1 MKIKEIIKYQWKS
14 KENKTLQQKALKIL
28 GYFLVLMFILT
39 ILSRFADSL
48 LIPIVKT
55 ETSKGMTITH
65 EVEANG
71 SIIQNREE
79 GIDVIENLKVSHVNV
94 YPGSEIKEGDT
105 LFEIDLTDLKSQI
118 QQVENEISEKEKNL
132 SRATEDYNLAV
143 SRQDKIISDALD
155 AYKEAENLVNKYNNA
170 SEEEKQSLDKEAIE
184 YDYNLKKTAYNQAV
198 NDKSSNLLMEKRALE
213 DVKEAANTDEL
224 KKKLENLKKIEGA
237 EGKFV
242 SEKEGIVTN
251 VAVVAGDVTSAGS
264 AVYLADKESG
274 YKFVAEL
281 SKDLKKYAKQ
291 GQSVVLKIGNSNNE
305 IGDLTID
312 SISKGEDDNYKVSV
326 LLPTGVGEIGDGGNL
341 TLSSKSKKYQ
351 VCVPLEALHQEGQ
364 DKYYILV
371 VGEEDTILGT
381 EKVAVRV
388 DVSIAD
394 KNDTYAALTE
404 GTISNSQKIIVSS
417 NKTIK
422 EGDRVRLEE
431 E

>member
-1 MKIKEIIKYQWKS
+1 MKIKEIIKYQYKS

-65 EVEANG
+65 EVEVNG

-79 GIDVIENLKVSHVNV
+79 GIGVVEDLKVSYVNV
-94 YPGSEIKEGDT
+94 YSGSEIKEGDT
-105 LFEIDLTDLKSQI
+105 LFEIDLADLKSKIKQI
-118 QQVENEISEKEKNL
+118 ENEISEREKNL

-155 AYKEAENLVNKYNNA
+155 EYKEAEALLNKYNNA
-170 SEEEKQSLDKEAIE
+170 NEDEKQSLDKEAIK
-184 YDYNLKKTAYNQAV
+184 YDYDLKKTAYNQAV
-198 NDKSSNLLMEKRALE
+198 NDKNSNLLMEKRTLE
-213 DVKEAANTDEL
+213 DVKEESNTDEL
-224 KKKLENLKKIEGA
+224 KEKLQNLKKIEEA
-237 EGKFV
+237 EGKIA

-251 VAVVAGDVTSAGS
+251 VAVAAGDVTGVGS

-281 SKDLKKYAKQ
+281 STDLKKYAKQ
-291 GQSVVLKIGNSNNE
+291 GQSVALKISNSNNE
-305 IGDLTID
+305 IGDLTVD
-312 SISKGEDDNYKVSV
+312 SISKDQDDNYKVSV
-326 LLPTGVGEIGDGGNL
+326 LLPAGVGEIGDSGKL
-341 TLSSKSKKYQ
+341 TLSSKSKKYK

-381 EKVAVRV
+381 EKVAVRI

-394 KNDTYAALTE
+394 KNDTYAALKE
-404 GTISNSQKIIVSS
+404 GSISNRQKIIVSS
-417 NKTIK
+417 NKAIK

>member
-55 ETSKGMTITH
+55 ETSKGMTITN

-213 DVKEAANTDEL
+213 DVKEASNTDEL

>member
-79 GIDVIENLKVSHVNV
+79 GIDVIENLKVSYVNV

-213 DVKEAANTDEL
+213 DVKEASNTDEL

-251 VAVVAGDVTSAGS
+251 GAVVAGDVTSAGS

>member
-1 MKIKEIIKYQWKS
+1 MDRGRENAVVTVICDKNYYESKNKLDAETNYKIVYKQPVYPDGIHKLKAMQDNLDDLHSRGINVVNSYIEGDKFIMPYIDKPVAMIKLKEIAKKDKNAFIQAMDTMY
-14 KENKTLQQKALKIL
+14 ELIL
-28 GYFLVLMFILT
+28 A
-39 ILSRFADSL
+39 S
-48 LIPIVKT
+48 
-55 ETSKGMTITH
+55 
-65 EVEANG
+65 
-71 SIIQNREE
+71 
-79 GIDVIENLKVSHVNV
+79 
-94 YPGSEIKEGDT
+94 SEH
-105 LFEIDLTDLKSQI
+105 TDI
-118 QQVENEISEKEKNL
+118 ISEKEKNL

-213 DVKEAANTDEL
+213 DVKEASNTDEL

>member
-28 GYFLVLMFILT
+28 AYFLVLMFTLT

-155 AYKEAENLVNKYNNA
+155 EYKEAEDLVNKYNNA

-213 DVKEAANTDEL
+213 DVKEASNTDEL
-224 KKKLENLKKIEGA
+224 KKKLENLKKIEGS

>member
-14 KENKTLQQKALKIL
+14 KPNKTLQQKALKL
-28 GYFLVLMFILT
+28 LTYFLVLMVILT

-48 LIPIVKT
+48 LIPIVKV

-65 EVEANG
+65 EVEVDG
-71 SIIQNREE
+71 SITQNREE
-79 GIDVIENLKVSHVNV
+79 GIAVVENLKVSYVNV
-94 YPGSEIKEGDT
+94 YPGSEIKAGDT
-105 LFEIDLTDLKSQI
+105 LFETDLTDLKSQI
-118 QQVENEISEKEKNL
+118 QQIESQISEKEKNL

-143 SRQDKIISDALD
+143 SRQDKIISDALA
-155 AYKEAENLVNKYNNA
+155 AYKEAEALVNKYNNA
-170 SEEEKQSLDKEAIE
+170 SEEEKQSLDKESIE
-184 YDYNLKKTAYNQAV
+184 YDYNLKKSAYDQAT
-198 NDKSSNLLMEKRALE
+198 NDKSNNLLAEKRTLE
-213 DVKEAANTDEL
+213 DIKEASNTDEL
-224 KKKLENLKKIEGA
+224 KKKLESLKKIEGA
-237 EGKFV
+237 EGKIV
-242 SEKEGIVTN
+242 SEKEGVITN
-251 VAVVAGDVTSAGS
+251 VAVTIGDVTSGGS
-264 AVYLADKESG
+264 AVYLADNESG

-291 GQSVVLKIGNSNNE
+291 GQSVVLKIGSSNNE
-305 IGDLTID
+305 IGNLTIY
-312 SISKGEDDNYKVSV
+312 SISKSESDNYNISV
-326 LLPTGVGEIGDGGNL
+326 ILPVGIGEIGDLGKL
-341 TLSSKSKKYQ
+341 TLSSNSKKYQ

>member
-1 MKIKEIIKYQWKS
+1 MQLYIDNRSGAPIYDQIYSQIKD
-14 KENKTLQQKALKIL
+14 A
-28 GYFLVLMFILT
+28 
-39 ILSRFADSL
+39 ILSGQVAEGEALPSIRALAKDLRIS
-48 LIPIVKT
+48 V
-55 ETSKGMTITH
+55 IT
-65 EVEANG
+65 
-71 SIIQNREE
+71 
-79 GIDVIENLKVSHVNV
+79 
-94 YPGSEIKEGDT
+94 T
-105 LFEIDLTDLKSQI
+105 
-118 QQVENEISEKEKNL
+118 
-132 SRATEDYNLAV
+132 
-143 SRQDKIISDALD
+143 
-155 AYKEAENLVNKYNNA
+155 
-170 SEEEKQSLDKEAIE
+170 
-184 YDYNLKKTAYNQAV
+184 
-198 NDKSSNLLMEKRALE
+198 KRAY
-213 DVKEAANTDEL
+213 DEL
-224 KKKLENLKKIEGA
+224 ERDGFIYTVQAKGCYVAHKNTELLREENLKKIEGA

-291 GQSVVLKIGNSNNE
+291 GQPVVLKIGNSNNE

>member
-184 YDYNLKKTAYNQAV
+184 YDYNFKKTAYNQAV

-213 DVKEAANTDEL
+213 DVKEASNTDEL

>member
-198 NDKSSNLLMEKRALE
+198 NDKSSNLLMGKRALE
-213 DVKEAANTDEL
+213 DVKEASNTDEL

>member
-213 DVKEAANTDEL
+213 DVKEASNTDEL

-251 VAVVAGDVTSAGS
+251 VGVVAGDVTSAGS

>member
-14 KENKTLQQKALKIL
+14 KPDKTLQQKALKIL
-28 GYFLVLMFILT
+28 AYFLVLMFTLT

-55 ETSKGMTITH
+55 ETAKGMTITH
-65 EVEANG
+65 EVQVEG

-79 GIDVIENLKVSHVNV
+79 GTRVVENLKVSYVNV

-105 LFEIDLTDLKSQI
+105 LFEVDLADLKSQI
-118 QQVENEISEKEKNL
+118 QQIENEISEKEKTL
-132 SRATEDYNLAV
+132 ARATEDYNLAV
-143 SRQDKIISDALD
+143 SRQDKIISEALA
-155 AYKEAENLVNKYNNA
+155 AYKEAEALVNKYNNA
-170 SEEEKQSLDKEAIE
+170 SEEEKQSLDKESIE
-184 YDYNLKKTAYNQAV
+184 NDYNFKKSTYDQAV
-198 NDKSSNLLMEKRALE
+198 NDKSSNLLLEKRTLE
-213 DVKEAANTDEL
+213 DVKEESNTDEL
-224 KKKLENLKKIEGA
+224 KKKLAELKEFEGA
-237 EGKFV
+237 EGKIV
-242 SEKEGIVTN
+242 SDKEGIVTK
-251 VAVVAGDVTSAGS
+251 VAVAAGDVTSAAS

-274 YKFVAEL
+274 YKFTASL

-291 GQSVVLKIGNSNNE
+291 GQAVVLKIGDSNNE

-312 SISKGEDDNYKVSV
+312 SITMGESDNYNISV
-326 LLPTGVGEIGDGGNL
+326 LLPTGVGEIGDLGKL
-341 TLSSKSKKYQ
+341 TLSSKSKKCQ
-351 VCVPLEALHQEGQ
+351 VCVPLAALHQEGQ

-371 VGEEDTILGT
+371 VGEEETILGT
-381 EKVAVRV
+381 EKVATRV

-394 KNDTYAALTE
+394 KNDTYAALEE

>member
-55 ETSKGMTITH
+55 ETLKGMTITH

-184 YDYNLKKTAYNQAV
+184 YDYNLKKTDYNQAV

-213 DVKEAANTDEL
+213 DVKEASNTDEL

-291 GQSVVLKIGNSNNE
+291 GQSVVLKIGNSKNE

>member
-184 YDYNLKKTAYNQAV
+184 YDYNLKKAAYNQAV

-213 DVKEAANTDEL
+213 DVKEASNTDEL

-404 GTISNSQKIIVSS
+404 GIISNSQKIIVSS

>member
-28 GYFLVLMFILT
+28 AYFLVLMFTLT

-65 EVEANG
+65 EVEVNG

-79 GIDVIENLKVSHVNV
+79 GIDVLENLKVSYVNV

-118 QQVENEISEKEKNL
+118 QQIENEISEKEKNL

-155 AYKEAENLVNKYNNA
+155 AYKEAESLVNKYNNA

-184 YDYNLKKTAYNQAV
+184 YDYNLKKSAYNQAV
-198 NDKSSNLLMEKRALE
+198 NDKSSNLLMENRTLE
-213 DVKEAANTDEL
+213 DVKEASNTDEL

-237 EGKFV
+237 EGKIA
-242 SEKEGIVTN
+242 SEKEGIITN

-264 AVYLADKESG
+264 AIYLADKESG
-274 YKFVAEL
+274 YKFVAGL

-291 GQSVVLKIGNSNNE
+291 GQPVVLKIGNSNNE

>member
-14 KENKTLQQKALKIL
+14 KENKTLQKKALKIL

-55 ETSKGMTITH
+55 ETLKGMTITH

-94 YPGSEIKEGDT
+94 YTGSEIKEGDT

-213 DVKEAANTDEL
+213 DVKKASNTDEL

>member
-213 DVKEAANTDEL
+213 DVKEASNTDEL
-224 KKKLENLKKIEGA
+224 KKKLENLKKIEGS

-251 VAVVAGDVTSAGS
+251 VAVVAGDVTGAGS

>member
-28 GYFLVLMFILT
+28 AYFLVLMFTLT

-213 DVKEAANTDEL
+213 DVKEASNTDEL
-224 KKKLENLKKIEGA
+224 KKKLENLKKIEGS

>member
-55 ETSKGMTITH
+55 ETLKGMTITH

-71 SIIQNREE
+71 NIIQNREE

-213 DVKEAANTDEL
+213 DVKEASNTDEL

>member
-55 ETSKGMTITH
+55 ETLKGMTITH

-213 DVKEAANTDEL
+213 DVKEASNTDEL

-371 VGEEDTILGT
+371 VGEEDTLLGT

>member
-39 ILSRFADSL
+39 ILSRFAASL

-213 DVKEAANTDEL
+213 DVKEASNTDEL

>member
-55 ETSKGMTITH
+55 ETLKGMTITH

-213 DVKEAANTDEL
+213 DVKKASNTDEL

>member
-14 KENKTLQQKALKIL
+14 KTNKTLQQKALKL
-28 GYFLVLMFILT
+28 LAYFLVLMVILT

-48 LIPIVKT
+48 LIPIVKV

-65 EVEANG
+65 EVEVDG

-79 GIDVIENLKVSHVNV
+79 GIAVVENLKVSYVNV
-94 YPGSEIKEGDT
+94 YPGSEIKAGDT

-118 QQVENEISEKEKNL
+118 QQIESQISEKEKNL

-143 SRQDKIISDALD
+143 SRQDKIISDALA
-155 AYKEAENLVNKYNNA
+155 AYKEAEALVNKYNNS
-170 SEEEKQSLDKEAIE
+170 SEEEKQSLDKESIE
-184 YDYNLKKTAYNQAV
+184 YDYNLKKSAYDQAT
-198 NDKSSNLLMEKRALE
+198 NDKSNNLLTEKRTLE
-213 DVKEAANTDEL
+213 DIKEASNTDEL
-224 KKKLENLKKIEGA
+224 KNKLESLKKIEGA
-237 EGKFV
+237 EGKIV
-242 SEKEGIVTN
+242 SEKEGIITN
-251 VAVVAGDVTSAGS
+251 VVTVGDITSGGS
-264 AVYLADKESG
+264 TVYLADKESG

-291 GQSVVLKIGNSNNE
+291 GQSVVLKIGSSNNE
-305 IGDLTID
+305 IGDITID
-312 SISKGEDDNYKVSV
+312 SISKSESDNYNISV
-326 LLPTGVGEIGDGGNL
+326 ILPVGIGEIGDSGKL

-364 DKYYILV
+364 DNYYILV
-371 VGEEDTILGT
+371 VGEEETILGT
-381 EKVAVRV
+381 EKVAIRV

-394 KNDTYAALTE
+394 KNDTYAALEE
-404 GTISNSQKIIVSS
+404 GTISNSQKIIISS